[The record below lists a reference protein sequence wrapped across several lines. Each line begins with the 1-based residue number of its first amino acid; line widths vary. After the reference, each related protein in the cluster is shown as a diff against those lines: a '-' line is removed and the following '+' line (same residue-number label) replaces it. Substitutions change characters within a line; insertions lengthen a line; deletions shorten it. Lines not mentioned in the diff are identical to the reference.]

1 MSANLVHGKGSRHIG
16 IKPGP
21 PRKPPEGDACN
32 GCGLCC
38 AVQLCPIVIELL
50 PDAQAPCPAME
61 FNGERFWCGLIRR
74 PSRYLGTPLQSDRVI
89 GPMAGVELAIGQG
102 CDAGTD

>member
-1 MSANLVHGKGSRHIG
+1 MIGIDEFDALTQREAVLVHRDPARIESTRMSATLSTAR
-16 IKPGP
+16 GP

-61 FNGERFWCGLIRR
+61 FSGERFWCGLIRR
-74 PSRYLGTPLQSDRVI
+74 PSRYLGTPCRATV
-89 GPMAGVELAIGQG
+89 
-102 CDAGTD
+102 